1 MAFKFEL
8 EFDPDAGRR
17 ALAKLEPRFRPLMR
31 RCGPLALALRPA
43 PSPFEALA
51 ESIVYQQLHGKAAAS
66 IFARIKALHG
76 GRPLTPEA
84 IAGSPDED
92 LRKAGLSH
100 AKLAAVKDLADK
112 AGMVPG
118 WAALRRLDNET
129 ILERFTQVRGIG
141 PWTVEM
147 LLIFRLGRSDV
158 WPVDD
163 FAVRKAY
170 GQLFGI
176 AEPKPKEMKARAEAW
191 RPWRTVAAWYLW
203 RSLEL

>member
-1 MAFKFEL
+1 MPFKFEL
-8 EFDPDAGRR
+8 EFDPEAGRR
-17 ALAKLEPRFRPLMR
+17 ALARLEPRFRPLMR

-76 GRPLTPEA
+76 GSPLTPEA
-84 IAGSPDED
+84 IAGAPDED
-92 LRKAGLSH
+92 LRKAGLSR

-118 WAALRRLDNET
+118 WAALRKLDDET

-176 AEPKPKEMKARAEAW
+176 AEPKPKEMRARAEAW

-203 RSLEL
+203 RSLEI